1 VKDNDIRIGVY
12 VCHCGKNIGGVVNVS
27 RAVEFANTLDNVVMA
42 REDPYLCAEP
52 GQKQIMDDIHE
63 YNLNRVVIAACSP
76 KLHEPTFR
84 KTLSNAGLN
93 PYLLEMANIREHCS
107 WVHHEHKDE
116 ATEKA
121 FDLIR
126 MGVAKARLL
135 EPLEAR
141 KVSTHKRALVIGG
154 GIAGMNAALELAD
167 MGIPVILVEKTP
179 FLGGKLR
186 DWGRIHPTMERSE
199 AIILPMG
206 TRVLNHPLISVFTR
220 SELTDFSGYIGNFQ
234 ATITQYP
241 RGVSPSCDLCGK
253 CVEQCPVHL
262 SGDSGKA
269 IGIPTLGSNPSCM
282 VIDFDTCTRCGACA
296 EVCPQDAIRLN
307 GEETHQTYDV
317 GAVITAVGFDL
328 FSPDEQPMYGYGKV
342 PEVVTSVEMEFLL
355 KSPNPEAKGPLFHP
369 KTKKEVHRVAF
380 IQCVGSRDPDGNK
393 YCSRIC
399 CMVALK
405 QVKEL
410 LDRYPDLS
418 ITVYYRDI
426 RTIKKQDE
434 DLYREVRDRGVRFI
448 RGVVQSV
455 TGDVSSATLLAH
467 SEITNSMVEDTA
479 DMVVLSLGSVPPAD
493 LDKIKGVLKLGT
505 SDDGFF
511 LEAHPKLKPL
521 DTAIDGVF
529 LAGACQ
535 APKNAAESIVQGS
548 GAAARVAGL
557 LTKEFL
563 ELDGIVAYVDLDKC
577 HGECLLCMKQCPFSA
592 IEPIIVDGKKK
603 PRIIEAACKG
613 CGTCAGACPHG
624 AMELKGFTTEQ
635 LYSQIDAALETNPS
649 HKILAFCC
657 NWCSYAGADFAGVSR
672 LPYPVNVRIIKY
684 MCSGRV
690 NHQLILHAFEK
701 GAGMVLISG
710 CRPPGDCHYI
720 SGNIRREQRVRAIK
734 NIIAKRGIHPDRL
747 RLEWISA
754 TEGVIFQR
762 IVTEM
767 NERLKELENENE

>member
-12 VCHCGKNIGGVVNVS
+12 VCHCGKNIAGVVRVS
-27 RAVEFANTLDNVVMA
+27 EAVEFAQTLDNVVMA

-52 GQKQIMDDIHE
+52 GQKQIMADIE
-63 YNLNRVVIAACSP
+63 EFNLNRVVIAACSP

-84 KTLSNAGLN
+84 GTLSNAGLN
-93 PYLLEMANIREHCS
+93 PYLLEMANIREHCA
-107 WVHHEHKDE
+107 WVHHGDRDA
-116 ATEKA
+116 ATEKSR
-121 FDLIR
+121 DLIR
-126 MGVAKARLL
+126 MAVAKARLL
-135 EPLEAR
+135 EPLENR
-141 KVSTHKRALVIGG
+141 KVSTNKRALVIGG
-154 GIAGMNAALELAD
+154 GVAGMQAALDLAD
-167 MGIPVILVEKTP
+167 MDIPVILVEKSP
-179 FLGGKLR
+179 FLGGKLK
-186 DWGRIHPTMERSE
+186 DWSRIHPSMERAESL
-199 AIILPMG
+199 ILPMG
-206 TRVLNHPLISVFTR
+206 TRVLTHALISVFTN
-220 SELTDFSGYIGNFQ
+220 SEVTDFSGYIGNFR
-234 ATITQYP
+234 ATVTRFP
-241 RGVSPSCDLCGK
+241 RGVAPACDLCGK
-253 CVEQCPVHL
+253 CVEVCPVE
-262 SGDSGKA
+262 GEDGRKA
-269 IGIPTLGSNPSCM
+269 IGVPSSGINPSIM
-282 VIDFDTCTRCGACA
+282 AIDFDICTRCGKCA
-296 EVCPQDAIRLN
+296 EVCPKDAIHLD
-307 GEETHQTYDV
+307 ETESEQTFEV
-317 GAVITAVGFDL
+317 GATVAAVGFEL
-328 FSPDEQPMYGYGKV
+328 FPAETQPKYGYGEIPAV
-342 PEVVTSVEMEFLL
+342 LTSVDLESFL
-355 KSPNPEAKGPLFHP
+355 KTPAVKGPLIHP
-369 KTKKEVHRVAF
+369 RTGKPIKKVAF
-380 IQCVGSRDPDGNK
+380 VQCVGSRDPEGNR

-410 LDRYPDLS
+410 LERNPELE

-434 DLYREVRDRGVRFI
+434 DLYREVRERGVRFI

-455 TGDVSSATLLAH
+455 SGNGNGATVLAH
-467 SEITNSMVEDTA
+467 SEITDTMVTDTA

-493 LDKIKGVLKLGT
+493 RDRVKSVLKLST

-535 APKNAAESIVQGS
+535 APKNAAESITQGS

-557 LTKEFL
+557 LTKDHL
-563 ELDGIVAYVDLDKC
+563 ELDGIVAFVDLNKC

-592 IEPIIVDGKKK
+592 IEPIVVDGKKK

-613 CGTCAGACPHG
+613 CGTCAGACPHE
-624 AMELKGFTTEQ
+624 AMQVKSFTKDQ
-635 LYSQIDAALETNPS
+635 LYAQIDAALENDPG

-672 LPYPVNVRIIKY
+672 LPYPPNVRIIKY

-690 NHQLILHAFEK
+690 NRQLILHAFEK
-701 GAGMVLISG
+701 GAGMILISG

-720 SGNIRREQRVRAIK
+720 SGNIQCERRMRAIR
-734 NIIAKRGIHPDRL
+734 NIVEKRDIHPDRL

-762 IVTEM
+762 VVTEM
-767 NERLKELENENE
+767 NERLKELEAENG

>member
-1 VKDNDIRIGVY
+1 MKDSEIRIGVY
-12 VCHCGKNIGGVVNVS
+12 VCHCGKNIAGVVDTT
-27 RAVEFANTLDNVVMA
+27 RAVEFAGTLENVVMA

-52 GQKQIMDDIHE
+52 GQKQIIEDIHE
-63 YNLNRVVIAACSP
+63 YQLNRVVIAACSP

-107 WVHHEHKDE
+107 WVHHEHKEE
-116 ATEKA
+116 ATEKV

-135 EPLEAR
+135 EPLETR
-141 KVSTHKRALVIGG
+141 KVTTHKQALVIGG
-154 GIAGMNAALELAD
+154 GIAGMQASLDLAD
-167 MGIPVILVEKTP
+167 MGIPVILVEKSP
-179 FLGGKLR
+179 FLGGKLKNWSR
-186 DWGRIHPTMERSE
+186 LHPSMEPASS
-199 AIILPMG
+199 IILPMG
-206 TRVLNHPLISVFTR
+206 ARVLSHPLISVFTQ
-220 SELTDFSGYIGNFQ
+220 SEVTDFSGYIGNFQ
-234 ATITQYP
+234 ATIVQHP
-241 RGVSPSCDLCGK
+241 RGVLPSCNLCGK
-253 CVEQCPVHL
+253 CIEVCPVL
-262 SGDSGKA
+262 KSETSQKA
-269 IGIPTLGSNPSCM
+269 IGIPSYGVNPSCM
-282 VIDFDTCTRCGACA
+282 VIDFEACTRCGACV
-296 EVCPQDAIRLN
+296 EVCPQGAIQLDAQEI
-307 GEETHQTYDV
+307 TQTFQV
-317 GAVITAVGFDL
+317 GAAIVSIGFDL
-328 FSPDEQPMYGYGKV
+328 FQPQSQPKYGYGRV
-342 PEVVTSVEMEFLL
+342 PAVVTSEWIETFLRTPPPGEKL
-355 KSPNPEAKGPLFHP
+355 IHP
-369 KTKKEVHRVAF
+369 VTGKRVQKVAF
-380 IQCVGSRDPDGNK
+380 IQCVGSRDPEGNR

-405 QVKEL
+405 QIKEL
-410 LDRYPDLS
+410 LNLYPYLDL
-418 ITVYYRDI
+418 TVYYRDI

-434 DLYREVRDRGVRFI
+434 DLYREIRDRGVRFV
-448 RGVVQSV
+448 RGLVQEISEGG
-455 TGDVSSATLLAH
+455 TAARITVS
-467 SEITNSMVEDTA
+467 SEITGEIIEEPA
-479 DMVVLSLGSVPPAD
+479 DMVILSLGSIPPESR
-493 LDKIKGVLKLGT
+493 DKVKSVLKLST

-535 APKNAAESIVQGS
+535 APKNAAESITQGS

-563 ELDGIVAYVDLDKC
+563 ELDGIVAHVDLDKC

-592 IEPIIVDGKKK
+592 IEPIVVNGKKK
-603 PRIIEAACKG
+603 PHIIEAACKG
-613 CGTCAGACPHG
+613 CGTCAGACPNE
-624 AMELKGFTTEQ
+624 AMDLKGFTQEQ
-635 LYSQIDAALETNPS
+635 LFAQIDAALEKDPS

-672 LPYPVNVRIIKY
+672 LSYPTNVRIIKY

-690 NHQLILHAFEK
+690 NRQIILHAFEK

-720 SGNIRREQRVRAIK
+720 SGNIRCEQRMRAIK
-734 NIIAKRGIHPDRL
+734 NIIVKRGIHPDRL
-747 RLEWISA
+747 RLEWVSA

-767 NERLKELENENE
+767 NERLQELERENG

>member
-1 VKDNDIRIGVY
+1 VKDDEVRIGVY
-12 VCHCGKNIGGVVNVS
+12 VCHCGKNIAGVVDTAQ
-27 RAVEFANTLDNVVMA
+27 AVKFAASLDDVVTA

-52 GQKQIMDDIHE
+52 GQKQIMADIKEHR
-63 YNLNRVVIAACSP
+63 LNRVVIAACSP

-84 KTLSNAGLN
+84 KTLANAGLN

-107 WVHHEHKDE
+107 WVHHHEKE
-116 ATEKA
+116 AATEKV

-135 EPLEAR
+135 EPLQTR
-141 KVSTHKRALVIGG
+141 RVSTHKRALVIGG
-154 GIAGMNAALELAD
+154 GIAGMQAALDLAD
-167 MGIPVILVEKTP
+167 MDIPVLLVEKSP

-186 DWGRIHPTMERSE
+186 HWSRIHPSMERSE
-199 AIILPMG
+199 AIILPLG
-206 TRVLNHPLISVFTR
+206 SRVLRHPLISTFTQ
-220 SELTDFSGYIGNFQ
+220 SEVTDFSGYIGNFK
-234 ATITQYP
+234 ATVVQRP
-241 RGVSPSCDLCGK
+241 RGVSSACDLCGR
-253 CVEQCPVHL
+253 CVEACPV
-262 SGDSGKA
+262 SVKEGKKA
-269 IGIPTLGSNPSCM
+269 ISIPPYGVNPSLM
-282 VIDFDTCTRCGACA
+282 VINFEACTRCGACIEA
-296 EVCPQDAIRLN
+296 CPQNAIQLD
-307 GEETHQTYDV
+307 EQESIQTFDV
-317 GAVITAVGFDL
+317 GAAIAAVGFDL
-328 FSPDEQPMYGYGKV
+328 FHPRDLPRYGYGST
-342 PEVVTSVEMEFLL
+342 PAIVTSEELESIL
-355 KSPNPEAKGPLFHP
+355 KNPPFEGEIRHP
-369 KTKKEVHRVAF
+369 ETERRIHRIAF
-380 IQCVGSRDPDGNK
+380 VQCVGSRDPEGNR

-405 QVKEL
+405 QAKEL
-410 LDRYPDLS
+410 LDMDPS
-418 ITVYYRDI
+418 VEITVYYRDI

-434 DLYREVRDRGVRFI
+434 DLYREMRDKGVRFV
-448 RGVVQSV
+448 RGIVESV
-455 TGDVSSATLLAH
+455 SGEGETASLHVHIETLD
-467 SEITNSMVEDTA
+467 TTVEEKA
-479 DMVVLSLGSVPPAD
+479 DLVVLSLGSTPPAD
-493 LDKIKGVLKLGT
+493 RDKIKSVLKLST

-535 APKNAAESIVQGS
+535 APKNAAECMVQGS

-563 ELDGIVAYVDLDKC
+563 ELDAIVAHVDLDKC

-613 CGTCAGACPHG
+613 CGTCAGACPND
-624 AMELKGFTTEQ
+624 AMDLKGFTTEQ
-635 LYSQIDAALETNPS
+635 LFAQIDAALENDPA

-672 LPYPVNVRIIKY
+672 LSYPTNVRIIKY

-690 NHQLILHAFEK
+690 NRQLVLHAFEK

-720 SGNIRREQRVRAIK
+720 SGNIRCEQRMRAIK
-734 NIIAKRGIHPDRL
+734 NMIVKRGIHPDRL
-747 RLEWISA
+747 RLEWVSA

-767 NERLKELENENE
+767 NERLKELEEEEKDG

>member
-1 VKDNDIRIGVY
+1 MKDKEIRVGVY
-12 VCHCGKNIGGVVNVS
+12 VCHCGKNIAGVVDTT
-27 RAVEFANTLDNVVMA
+27 RAVEFASTLDNVVLA

-52 GQKQIMDDIHE
+52 GQKQIMEDIKE
-63 YNLNRVVIAACSP
+63 YRLNRIVIAACSP

-93 PYLLEMANIREHCS
+93 PYLLEMANIREHCA
-107 WVHHEHKDE
+107 WVHHDHKEE

-121 FDLIR
+121 SDLIR

-135 EPLEAR
+135 EPLKTR

-154 GIAGMNAALELAD
+154 GIAGMQAALDLAD
-167 MGIPVILVEKTP
+167 MGIPVILVEKSP
-179 FLGGKLR
+179 FLGGKLK
-186 DWGRIHPTMERSE
+186 DWGKIHPSMERAES
-199 AIILPMG
+199 IILPMG
-206 TRVLNHPLISVFTR
+206 TQVLSHPLISVFTQ
-220 SELTDFSGYIGNFQ
+220 SEVTDFSGYIGNFRI
-234 ATITQYP
+234 TITQHP
-241 RGVSPSCDLCGK
+241 RGVSPDCDLCGK
-253 CVEQCPVHL
+253 CVDACPVL
-262 SGDSGKA
+262 LPDRSGKA
-269 IGIPTLGSNPSCM
+269 IGALSYGVNPSCM
-282 VIDFDTCTRCGACA
+282 AINFEACTRCGACA
-296 EVCPQDAIRLN
+296 EVCPQDAIQLN
-307 GEETHQTYDV
+307 GDETQQTYEV
-317 GAVITAVGFDL
+317 GAVVTAVGFEL
-328 FSPDEQPMYGYGKV
+328 FSPETQPKYGYGKIPAV
-342 PEVVTSVEMEFLL
+342 ISSAEVETFL
-355 KSPNPEAKGPLFHP
+355 KSPQKGETLIHP
-369 KTKKEVHRVAF
+369 KTNKEVHKIAF
-380 IQCVGSRDPDGNK
+380 IQCVGSRDPEGNR

-410 LDRYPDLS
+410 LDRDPSLS
-418 ITVYYRDI
+418 ITVFYRDI
-426 RTIKKQDE
+426 RTTKKQDE
-434 DLYREVRDRGVRFI
+434 DLYREVRDRGVRFV
-448 RGVVQSV
+448 RGLVQGV
-455 TGDVSSATLLAH
+455 TGQETSATVTAH
-467 SEITNSMVEDTA
+467 SEITNTMVEESV

-493 LDKIKGVLKLGT
+493 RDKVKSVLKLST
-505 SDDGFF
+505 SDDGFL

-535 APKNAAESIVQGS
+535 APKNAAESIAQGS

-563 ELDGIVAYVDLDKC
+563 ELDGIVAYVDLNKC

-592 IEPIIVDGKKK
+592 IEPIVVDGKKK

-613 CGTCAGACPHG
+613 CGTCAGACPHE
-624 AMELKGFTTEQ
+624 AMELKGFTRDQ
-635 LYSQIDAALETNPS
+635 LYAQIDAALEVDPS

-672 LPYPVNVRIIKY
+672 LSYPTNVRIIKY

-690 NHQLILHAFEK
+690 NRQLVLHAFDK

-720 SGNIRREQRVRAIK
+720 SGNIRCEQRMRAIK
-734 NIIAKRGIHPDRL
+734 NIIVKRGIHPDRL
-747 RLEWISA
+747 RLEWVSA

-767 NERLKELENENE
+767 NARLQELEKENG

>member
-1 VKDNDIRIGVY
+1 MADAVRIGVY
-12 VCHCGKNIGGVVNVS
+12 VCHCGKNIAGVVDTA
-27 RAVEFANTLDNVVMA
+27 RAVEFALSLDDVVMA

-52 GQKQIMDDIHE
+52 GQKQIMADIREHQ
-63 YNLNRVVIAACSP
+63 LTRVVIAACSP

-107 WVHHEHKDE
+107 WVHQGEKDA
-116 ATEKA
+116 ATEKT

-135 EPLEAR
+135 EPLENR

-154 GIAGMNAALELAD
+154 GVAGMQAALDLAD
-167 MGIPVILVEKTP
+167 TGIPVLLVEKAP

-186 DWGRIHPTMERSE
+186 GWGRIHPSMERAES
-199 AIILPMG
+199 IILPMG
-206 TRVLNHPLISVFTR
+206 TRVLTHPLIKVFTR
-220 SELTDFSGYIGNFQ
+220 AEVTDFSGYIGNFE

-241 RGVSPSCDLCGK
+241 RGVLPSCDLCGA
-253 CVEQCPVHL
+253 CVTHCPVAL
-262 SGDSGKA
+262 PGKSGKA
-269 IGIPTLGSNPSCM
+269 IGVPSPGVNPSLM
-282 VIDFDTCTRCGACA
+282 VIDFEACTRCGACVA
-296 EVCPQDAIRLN
+296 ACPQDAIDLD
-307 GEETHQTYDV
+307 EAETDQAYKV
-317 GAVITAVGFDL
+317 GAVIAAIGFDL
-328 FSPDEQPMYGYGKV
+328 FSVRDKPRYGSDTTEAV
-342 PEVVTSVEMEFLL
+342 LTSEDLETLL
-355 KSPNPEAKGPLFHP
+355 KFHP
-369 KTKKEVHRVAF
+369 AGTPLRHPVTDREITRVAF
-380 IQCVGSRDPDGNK
+380 IQCTGSREPEGNR

-405 QVKEL
+405 QVREL
-410 LDRYPDLS
+410 LDISPDLS

-426 RTIKKQDE
+426 RTTKKQDE
-434 DLYREVRDRGVRFI
+434 DLYREARERGVRFI
-448 RGVVQSV
+448 RGIVQDVEAKDTRGVIHAYSETLDAVVS
-455 TGDVSSATLLAH
+455 D
-467 SEITNSMVEDTA
+467 EA
-479 DMVVLSLGSVPPAD
+479 DLVVLSLGSVPPAD
-493 LDKIKGVLKLGT
+493 RDLLKSTLKLNL

-521 DTAIDGVF
+521 DTAIEGVF

-557 LTKEFL
+557 LTKEVL
-563 ELDGIVAYVDLDKC
+563 ELDAIIAQVDLDKC

-603 PRIIEAACKG
+603 PHIIEAACKG
-613 CGTCAGACPHG
+613 CGTCAGACPHE
-624 AMELKGFTTEQ
+624 AMQLKGFTRDQ
-635 LYSQIDAALETNPS
+635 LYAQIDAALEVDPG

-672 LPYPVNVRIIKY
+672 LSYPTNVRIIKY

-690 NHQLILHAFEK
+690 NRQLVLHAFEK
-701 GAGMVLISG
+701 GAGMILISG

-720 SGNIRREQRVRAIK
+720 SGNIRCEQRMRAIR
-734 NIIAKRGIHPDRL
+734 NIVTKRGIHPDRL

-754 TEGVIFQR
+754 TEGIIFQR
-762 IVTEM
+762 LVTEM
-767 NERLKELENENE
+767 NARMQELEQENG